1 MRNHA
6 PIDPIDARTATE
18 ILRHGSRFCGI
29 PDRSRVY
36 FVRMTPARV
45 LFRRLGL
52 RCTSEREAIFSALA
66 QTTSH
71 PTAEE
76 LHEFVNSTR
85 WASVVKGPISR
96 ATVYNTLD
104 LLVRRGLARRFSF
117 PSDDVGVQPARYDAD
132 TSEHVH
138 LITDDGRIR
147 DVPDDLSHRILSS
160 LPAEV
165 VEELERRMG
174 VQVDG
179 MRIEL
184 QGRSTSGK
192 SC

>member
-1 MRNHA
+1 
-6 PIDPIDARTATE
+6 
-18 ILRHGSRFCGI
+18 
-29 PDRSRVY
+29 
-36 FVRMTPARV
+36 MTPARV
-45 LFRRLGL
+45 LFRKLGL
-52 RCTSEREAIFSALA
+52 RCTPERETIFNALS

-85 WASVVKGPISR
+85 WAGVVKGPISR

-117 PSDDVGVQPARYDAD
+117 PSDDAGVQPARYDAD

-138 LITDDGRIR
+138 LIIDDGRIR
-147 DVPDDLSHRILSS
+147 DVPDDLSARLLAC
-160 LPAEV
+160 LPPEV
-165 VEELERRMG
+165 VEELEQRMG

-179 MRIEL
+179 LRIEL
-184 QGRSTSGK
+184 QGRSTAGK